1 MAMFEGFISPQVATA
16 DLCLVTKTQVASAS
30 ILKVPLIIKPMAEMT
45 FRMVSKLGLRFP
57 DKSL

>member
-1 MAMFEGFISPQVATA
+1 MAMFEGVISPQVATA

-30 ILKVPLIIKPMAEMT
+30 ILKVPLIIQPMAEMT